1 MQKRTTRRCHMK
13 INIAVILLPYWI
25 LQVLKRPPTC
35 IGLKVPLLSLIMI
48 IHVSYVQN
56 FTVDTRP
63 KIWPIWFY
71 HRAMSPKDAD
81 RNANSVDPDQTLHCL
96 PRLVRKLRI
105 ITVIYHFIVM
115 VTNSTIKKTWL
126 SMHFSEMPDNK
137 VIGCKVDLSCQKLQV
152 YLNGNWIIIPRTSP
166 WCSTSLK
173 HFLSGWQSVRPS
185 ACPILLIEH
194 ITIIVTTSLW
204 IFLIYLRP
212 RKKCDGV
219 ASRQMNAAHG
229 WNVRRD

>member
-63 KIWPIWFY
+63 KLWPIWFY
-71 HRAMSPKDAD
+71 HRVMSPKDAE

-105 ITVIYHFIVM
+105 TTVIYHFIVM
-115 VTNSTIKKTWL
+115 VTNSTIKKGGARWLSGRVSDSGARGPGFETYLRRVVSLSKTLYSPKVLVNYPGSDGSVPTWL
-126 SMHFSEMPDNK
+126 KNCWL
-137 VIGCKVDLSCQKLQV
+137 G
-152 YLNGNWIIIPRTSP
+152 R
-166 WCSTSLK
+166 
-173 HFLSGWQSVRPS
+173 
-185 ACPILLIEH
+185 
-194 ITIIVTTSLW
+194 
-204 IFLIYLRP
+204 
-212 RKKCDGV
+212 
-219 ASRQMNAAHG
+219 
-229 WNVRRD
+229 